1 MLTREQVLG
10 PQHPDFA
17 TTLINLAY
25 LYYAQGKNTEGEL
38 LYQRALAIKE
48 AALGPQ
54 HPLVIQ
60 DICGLA
66 DLYSDEG
73 KDAQAK
79 VLYQRA
85 LTLGEQALGS
95 QHPDVISIQMKY
107 TGLLRR
113 ENREE

>member
-1 MLTREQVLG
+1 MA
-10 PQHPDFA
+10 H
-17 TTLINLAY
+17 
-25 LYYAQGKNTEGEL
+25 LYYAQGKNTQAEP
-38 LYQRALAIKE
+38 LYQRALAIRE

-60 DICGLA
+60 NICGLA

-73 KDAQAK
+73 RDAEAE

-85 LTLGEQALGS
+85 LTLGEQALGP
-95 QHPDVISIQMKY
+95 QNPDVMSIREKY
-107 TGLLRR
+107 ARLLQR